1 MKPIIYLKARRRWIL
16 FFKIVRGFCV
26 FVFWRGEGT
35 PGVTADQTFVVCQIG
50 KFIALFVNTSIS
62 VNKIL
67 KARSGR
73 ATYLKRESSRVRI
86 TRFR

>member
-1 MKPIIYLKARRRWIL
+1 M
-16 FFKIVRGFCV
+16 
-26 FVFWRGEGT
+26 FVLWSGEGT
-35 PGVTADQTFVVCQIG
+35 PGTTADQTFVVCQIG

-73 ATYLKRESSRVRI
+73 TTYLKRESSRVRI